1 MLTHYNHQQLFRKY
15 TKKFHHHGVFK
26 CTNYFSSFLFQQHTE
41 VLQQNKKEKYSEHIA
56 FMNSYLE
63 KYTKKFYH
71 QGLYKCSNYF
81 SCLLLQHHNEVLHQN
96 RKEKY
101 SEHITIISS
110 YLEKYT
116 KKFHHQGVFKCSN
129 YFSFL
134 LFQQHTE
141 ALQQK
146 KNTVN
151 TLYLSSVTQKNIQRK
166 SMIKEYKSI
175 QTTFP
180 FFYFNNALHLGQA
193 NRFNAPQT

>member
-26 CTNYFSSFLFQQHTE
+26 CTNYFSSFLFQQHNE

-81 SCLLLQHHNEVLHQN
+81 SCLLLQHHTEVLQQN

-101 SEHITIISS
+101 CEHITFMNS

-116 KKFHHQGVFKCSN
+116 KNS
-129 YFSFL
+129 
-134 LFQQHTE
+134 
-141 ALQQK
+141 
-146 KNTVN
+146 
-151 TLYLSSVTQKNIQRK
+151 I
-166 SMIKEYKSI
+166 IKEYISV
-175 QTTFP
+175 QFTFP
-180 FFYFNNALHLGQA
+180 FFYFNNTLRCCNKVKRKIL
-193 NRFNAPQT
+193 